1 MHSEATVTFTD
12 VAVLADTGEAFVC
25 RLDGK
30 TVRVPPDC
38 IHPASDLRASPGAG
52 SSIPKL
58 VLSRR
63 FVERQGV
70 ACAATERTP

>member
-1 MHSEATVTFTD
+1 MDSEATVTFTD

-25 RLDGK
+25 RLEGK
-30 TVRVPPDC
+30 TVRIPPYR
-38 IHPASDLRASPGAG
+38 IHPASDLRATRGARG
-52 SSIPKL
+52 TIPKL

-70 ACAATERTP
+70 ACAAAKGPR